1 MADADASSYD
11 VGSPTS
17 VKKIP
22 REYLSRGC
30 DSHSDLRGMTG
41 LVAPGVG
48 VGWSKAESFGC
59 AESVDSV
66 QEFLVARETDLLLW
80 VGPS

>member
-1 MADADASSYD
+1 M
-11 VGSPTS
+11 PMLLRKTS

-30 DSHSDLRGMTG
+30 DSLSDRRGIIG
-41 LVAPGVG
+41 LVSPGVG

-59 AESVDSV
+59 AE
-66 QEFLVARETDLLLW
+66 LLIR
-80 VGPS
+80 